1 MIIHCYKFCM
11 LYVNY
16 VLFISYM
23 CMRCFFVSYMCMRYF
38 PTVIFLNMLTRFV
51 MQYKFVICVVYVFL
65 TVNV

>member
-16 VLFISYM
+16 VLFI
-23 CMRCFFVSYMCMRYF
+23 SYMCMRYF

-51 MQYKFVICVVYVFL
+51 MQYKFVICVIYVFL